1 MIKKLAR
8 LLLGLVLL
16 LIVAGVILLMS
27 VNTDQNK
34 AAIQA
39 AVLSSTGYELTIAG
53 DMDISFFPSV
63 GLTLNDVRLKNPASP
78 LELAST
84 SAALLQVDLRALI
97 GGEIFIREL
106 STDDFHINYYIDAQ
120 GISNWNTQAPGLS
133 VGSTPAPTQSSSTQL

>member
-8 LLLGLVLL
+8 LLLGLILL
-16 LIVAGVILLMS
+16 SIVAGVILLFS
-27 VNTDQNK
+27 VNTEQNK

-53 DMDISFFPSV
+53 DMDIAFFPSV
-63 GLTLNDVRLKNPASP
+63 GLTLNDVRLKNPTSP
-78 LELAST
+78 QELAST
-84 SAALLQVDLRALI
+84 TAALLEVDLRALI

-120 GISNWNTQAPGLS
+120 GKSNWDVQTATDNAATNPTATQATNPG
-133 VGSTPAPTQSSSTQL
+133 